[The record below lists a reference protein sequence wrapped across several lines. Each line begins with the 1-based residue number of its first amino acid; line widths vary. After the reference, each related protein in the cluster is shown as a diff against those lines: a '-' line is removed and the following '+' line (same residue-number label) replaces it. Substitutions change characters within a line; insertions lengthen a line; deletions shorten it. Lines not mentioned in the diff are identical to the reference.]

1 MTQEQRPVVV
11 RATDLHKDFRMGD
24 TIVGAVAGVDLTV
37 EKGEMVAI
45 LGASGSGK
53 STLLGLLGGLDT
65 PASGRVEIAGEDI
78 TTMSENGLAEIR
90 NAKIGFVFQFFNLI
104 QTLTAVE
111 NVELPIQF
119 SGDGRYSPRRRAEE
133 LLTLVGLAD
142 RLDHRPSQLSGG
154 EQQRV
159 AIARALANA
168 PDLIL
173 ADEPTGNLDSASGQT
188 VLQALLEVRRET
200 GTTLI
205 LVTHD
210 TEIANMADRVVT
222 MKDGALVL

>member
-1 MTQEQRPVVV
+1 MTPEARPVVV
-11 RATDLHKDFRMGD
+11 RATDLRKDFRMGD
-24 TIVGAVAGVDLTV
+24 TTVPALAGVDLTV

-53 STLLGLLGGLDT
+53 STLLGILGGLDT
-65 PASGRVEIAGEDI
+65 PASGRVEIGGEDI
-78 TTMSENGLAEIR
+78 TSMGENQLASIR

-119 SGDGRYSPRRRAEE
+119 SRDGKYNPRRRAEE

-142 RLDHRPSQLSGG
+142 RLNHRPSQLSGG

-159 AIARALANA
+159 AIARAMANS

-173 ADEPTGNLDSASGQT
+173 ADEPTGNLDSAIGRT
-188 VLQALLEVRRET
+188 VLQALLDVRRET

-210 TEIANMADRVVT
+210 TEIASVADRVLT
-222 MKDGALVL
+222 MKDGVLVS

>member
-1 MTQEQRPVVV
+1 MTQEPRPVVV
-11 RATDLHKDFRMGD
+11 RATDLRKDFRMGD
-24 TIVGAVAGVDLTV
+24 TTVLALAGVDLTV

-65 PASGRVEIAGEDI
+65 PSSGRVEIGGEDI
-78 TTMSENGLAEIR
+78 TSMSENQLASIR
-90 NAKIGFVFQFFNLI
+90 NAKIGFVFQFFNLT

-119 SGDGRYSPRRRAEE
+119 SGDGKQNPRRRAEE

-142 RLDHRPSQLSGG
+142 QLNHRPSQLSGG

-159 AIARALANA
+159 AIARAMANF

-173 ADEPTGNLDSASGQT
+173 ADEPTGNLDSAIGRT
-188 VLQALLEVRRET
+188 VLQALLDVRRET

-210 TEIANMADRVVT
+210 AEIAKVADRVLT
-222 MKDGALVL
+222 MKDGILVS